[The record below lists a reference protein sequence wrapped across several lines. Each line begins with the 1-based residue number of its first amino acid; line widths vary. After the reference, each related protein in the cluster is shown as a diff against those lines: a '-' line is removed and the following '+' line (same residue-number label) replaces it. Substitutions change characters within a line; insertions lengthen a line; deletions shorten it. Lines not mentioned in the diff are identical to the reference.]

1 MQQTG
6 NAFKALEILHM
17 AMLIGMAILAVIGV
31 VLVSRGML
39 HANASLEKPLQVVAL
54 LLSVGGPV
62 AGFRQFNK
70 KIKSIPVTDAALQR
84 LAAYRAAAIVRW
96 ATIEAPALFSLVS
109 FLITGNYAFLALG
122 IALMLV
128 FLVTRPAK
136 QIIIY
141 LLQLNEKEVGQLEGA
156 SE

>member
-6 NAFKALEILHM
+6 NAFKALEILHK
-17 AMLIGMAILAVIGV
+17 AMLIGMVLLAGV
-31 VLVSRGML
+31 GVFVVNRGSL
-39 HANASLEKPLQVVAL
+39 HVMPSLEKPLQVVSL
-54 LLSVGGPV
+54 LLSVGGV
-62 AGFRQFNK
+62 AAGFMLFNK
-70 KIKSIPVTDAALQR
+70 RIKAIPPTDAAPQR
-84 LAAYRAAAIVRW
+84 MDAYRAAAIVRW
-96 ATIEAPALFSLVS
+96 ALIEVPSMFSLVS

-136 QIIIY
+136 PIIVY
-141 LLQLNEKEVGQLEGA
+141 LLQLNQQEVSQLEGT

>member
-17 AMLIGMAILAVIGV
+17 AMLVGMAMLAVVGV
-31 VLVSRGML
+31 VLVNRGML

-54 LLSVGGPV
+54 LLSVGAPA

-70 KIKSIPVTDAALQR
+70 KIKSIPVTDAAPQR
-84 LAAYRAAAIVRW
+84 LGAYRAVAITRW
-96 ATIEAPALFSLVS
+96 ATIEVPALFSLVS
-109 FLITGNYAFLALG
+109 FLITGNYAFFALG

-141 LLQLNEKEVGQLEGA
+141 LLQLNEKEVSQLEGA